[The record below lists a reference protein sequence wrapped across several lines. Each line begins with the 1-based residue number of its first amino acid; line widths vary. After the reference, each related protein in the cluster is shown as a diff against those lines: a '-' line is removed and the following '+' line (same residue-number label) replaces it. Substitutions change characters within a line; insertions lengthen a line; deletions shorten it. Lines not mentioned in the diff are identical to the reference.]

1 MKQVIKIPS
10 LGDAEN
16 TEVIEICVNP
26 GDSVS
31 SEDSIVVLESEKAAM
46 DVPASQKGVIKKVL
60 VKIGDEVKEGDDFL
74 EIEISEEEI
83 KEDEKDNEVQ
93 KDTQEDNYDEVE
105 EIIEEKKVE
114 ESIEQPKYESS
125 ASGIYAGPAV
135 RKLARE
141 FGIDLN
147 QVIAS
152 GPRNRI
158 LKEDLHKFVKSKLE
172 GSSTG
177 IPKMPSIDFSEFGSV
192 EEIDLTK
199 FQKTSA
205 LNLQQSW
212 ITIPHV
218 TQHDETSIDDLLNVR
233 KSLMNKHKVKV
244 SPLAFFAKGICKLL
258 EEFPLFNASIDMNTM
273 KVIKKDF
280 INLGI
285 AIDTPQ
291 GLIVPN
297 IKSADKKSIRE
308 ISDEI
313 ARLADLSKSR
323 KIKVNDLKG
332 STFTISSLGSFGG
345 KFFTPIINPP
355 EVAILGISKSYD
367 SVLLKDTKP
376 VSTTNLPISLSYDHR
391 IINGVEGVKFTT
403 RFCEILSDVNYFEE
417 NF

>member
-83 KEDEKDNEVQ
+83 KKDDKDSEVQ
-93 KDTQEDNYDEVE
+93 KDTQEDDRDEVE
-105 EIIEEKKVE
+105 EITEEKKVE

-177 IPKMPSIDFSEFGSV
+177 IPKMPSIDFSEFGNV

-218 TQHDETSIDDLLNVR
+218 TQHDETSIDDLLSVR

-244 SPLAFFAKGICKLL
+244 SPLAFFAKGICMLL

>member
-83 KEDEKDNEVQ
+83 KKDDKDSEVQ
-93 KDTQEDNYDEVE
+93 KDTQEDDRDEVE

-177 IPKMPSIDFSEFGSV
+177 IPKMPSIDFSEFGNV

-218 TQHDETSIDDLLNVR
+218 TQHDETSIDDLLSVR